1 MSRPRHRAREPTHLS
16 CVALS
21 RLSARSDSTFSDE
34 APPLVDAE
42 KLGASDSFDL
52 VESLIFKY
60 LSQRYWTSYS
70 QSPEFAR
77 VIQFYYLQNEQVA
90 EKDFTQFRVLGRGGF
105 GLVYGC
111 RKNTTGTMY
120 AMKTMGK
127 ARVKQKNSEQLC
139 FNERTALNEANSPF
153 VVCLKYAFVTD
164 RDLYLIIDL
173 MMGGDLSFW
182 LNQKHTFSKEEA
194 RYYAARTLLGI
205 AHIHELGMVSRLARD
220 RARPQSRLVPTA
232 PSRRCTTT
240 SSPRHGWT
248 SSAARASPTS
258 GSRAR

>member
-1 MSRPRHRAREPTHLS
+1 M
-16 CVALS
+16 ALS
-21 RLSARSDSTFSDE
+21 PLSARSDSTFSDE

-139 FNERTALNEANSPF
+139 FNERMALDEANSPF

-164 RDLYLIIDL
+164 QDLYLIMDL

-205 AHIHELGMVSRLARD
+205 AHIHELGMVRGEG
-220 RARPQSRLVPTA
+220 ARPQSR
-232 PSRRCTTT
+232 
-240 SSPRHGWT
+240 
-248 SSAARASPTS
+248 ARVNPTS
-258 GSRAR
+258 PLRSPAGVPRS